1 MAQMDIGQRACDSW
15 KASVAS
21 PFHLRNFPYSLV
33 LLRIASARS
42 WGQFP
47 VAPRFLRVLGAECC
61 SIIFA
66 SRGVDTPQIAARTDD
81 GLLGSNCCKQALARF
96 DSLMSDIA
104 IFHQLTSAF
113 SVCRLFA
120 QNLANVFVA
129 VAGRDG
135 PPSCTFPLFLL
146 ACFGIPSE
154 KSGHNQHVRSLGSAS
169 NLLNRLR

>member
-1 MAQMDIGQRACDSW
+1 MAQMGIGQRACDSW

-42 WGQFP
+42 CGQFP
-47 VAPRFLRVLGAECC
+47 VAPRFLRVLGAGCC

-113 SVCRLFA
+113 VVFGLPTIRPEPGECFCCCRRTRRPPLPALFPFFSSRVSGFH
-120 QNLANVFVA
+120 QRRA
-129 VAGRDG
+129 VIINMSAHWAR
-135 PPSCTFPLFLL
+135 PATF
-146 ACFGIPSE
+146 
-154 KSGHNQHVRSLGSAS
+154 
-169 NLLNRLR
+169 